1 MSKLNHELTF
11 NSYLDSV
18 CKKASQKFDKRK
30 DLMGAFFVSQF
41 SYSPLVWMF
50 HSRKLNKKINELH
63 YRALRMVH
71 RDETSSFNELLA
83 KDGSVTIHHKNL
95 QFLAIEMYKVFNGIA
110 PAFMSN
116 IFGKHLNADTENIS
130 ANTHSVPRFYNHHNP
145 NTVKSWS

>member
-1 MSKLNHELTF
+1 MHFPDYALLFRLT
-11 NSYLDSV
+11 N
-18 CKKASQKFDKRK
+18 AR
-30 DLMGAFFVSQF
+30 AQF

-50 HSRKLNKKINELH
+50 HSRKLNKKINDQH

-83 KDGSVTIHHKNL
+83 KDGFATIHHRNL

-116 IFGKHLNADTENIS
+116 IFRKHLNADTENIF
-130 ANTHSVPRFYNHHNP
+130 ANTRSVPRFYNHHNP
-145 NTVKSWS
+145 NTVNMVLRHLGQLARKFGV